1 MMEAT
6 TRFDD
11 IVGLG
16 FCGGVCGVCG
26 AGANASAV
34 SRRAARSI
42 TLNRMERK
50 PVDDGMGSH
59 LVHSITIRGRSFVS

>member
-34 SRRAARSI
+34 KSKSCSI
-42 TLNRMERK
+42 DHIK
-50 PVDDGMGSH
+50 PDGTETG
-59 LVHSITIRGRSFVS
+59 